1 MPVYDLFTYNHQV
14 SLSIKATK
22 VSKTE
27 VLFIDK
33 PIDLA
38 LIEKYLHFKGV
49 KVNDND
55 TKAFLPVHLVLDSGE
70 YARIKTE
77 TKPRVG

>member
-1 MPVYDLFTYNHQV
+1 M
-14 SLSIKATK
+14 
-22 VSKTE
+22 
-27 VLFIDK
+27 LFIDR
-33 PIDLA
+33 PIYLA
-38 LIEKYLHFKGV
+38 LIEKYSHFKGV

-55 TKAFLPVHLVLDSGE
+55 TKAFPVHLVLDSGE

>member
-1 MPVYDLFTYNHQV
+1 LPVYDLFTYNHQV

-33 PIDLA
+33 PIYLA

-49 KVNDND
+49 KANDND
-55 TKAFLPVHLVLDSGE
+55 TKAFLPVHLVLDSGK

>member
-27 VLFIDK
+27 VLFIDR
-33 PIDLA
+33 PIYLA
-38 LIEKYLHFKGV
+38 LIEKYLLFKGV

-55 TKAFLPVHLVLDSGE
+55 TKAFPAHLVLDSGE